1 VVVRRGAR
9 RRLKKCAFALALI
22 GVTLAEHSS
31 RSDEPTP
38 LRIGSKRFTES
49 YILGEIAAEVARAT
63 KDAVVLHEQG
73 LGGTAIVFRALEQ
86 GSIDVY
92 PEYTGT
98 LAEAVLHT
106 PGRGDLASLRR
117 ALEPRGIAIA
127 DPLGFDN
134 TYALVVPAK
143 VAADHHLATL
153 SDLAGA
159 PQLRLGL
166 SPEFLG
172 RSDGFSALAAR
183 YGISTDHVQAMDH
196 GLAYEALARG
206 SVDVADAYSTD
217 AKIARYG
224 LKLLSDDKHFFPS
237 YEAVFLYR
245 VDAARRAPR
254 AIEAIRALSGTIDNA
269 TIAELNAGAELDGRT
284 CASVAQEYVHSRA
297 GAAMATPE
305 RRQRL
310 LPGILT
316 VVRTEGPTHLLLVA
330 VSSLLASAIGVPLGI
345 VACRARRVGRVV
357 LGATSVL
364 QTIPALALLCF
375 FIPLFGT
382 GVKPSLVALFFYGL
396 LPIVRN
402 TVAGLDGISP
412 ALRESAAALGL
423 GPSTLLFRI
432 ELPLASRTILAGIR
446 TSTVIAVGNAT
457 LAAFIGAGGFG
468 APIST
473 GLNLDDTDLI
483 LEGAIPAALLA
494 IAVEG
499 LFALLDKILI
509 PRGLRVRAEIPGVR

>member
-1 VVVRRGAR
+1 MRVSILPLVALSVIAITSSIPERSAGA
-9 RRLKKCAFALALI
+9 
-22 GVTLAEHSS
+22 GT
-31 RSDEPTP
+31 EPS

-49 YILGEIAAEVARAT
+49 YILAEIAVAVARA
-63 KDAVVLHEQG
+63 AGEARVSHEQG
-73 LGGTAIVFRALEQ
+73 LGGTAVVFRALEE
-86 GSIDVY
+86 GSIDAY

-106 PGRGDLASLRR
+106 PGRADLASLRSS
-117 ALEPRGIAIA
+117 LGPKGIEIT

-134 TYALVVPAK
+134 TYALAISAN
-143 VAADHHLATL
+143 VAAAHHLTCF
-153 SDLAGA
+153 SDLARA
-159 PQLRLGL
+159 PDLRFGL

-172 RSDGFSALAAR
+172 RSDGFPALAAR
-183 YGISTDHVQAMDH
+183 YGLPTLHVEAMDH
-196 GLAYEALARG
+196 GLAYDALARG
-206 SVDVADAYSTD
+206 SIDVADAYSTD

-224 LKLLSDDKHFFPS
+224 LKVLEDDKRFFPS

-245 VDAARRAPR
+245 ADAAQRAPR
-254 AIEAIRALSGTIDNA
+254 SIDAIVRLSGTIQGSS
-269 TIAELNAGAELDGRT
+269 IAALNADAELDGRT
-284 CASVAQEYVHSRA
+284 FASIAQDFVRSRA
-297 GAAMATPE
+297 GVAVGPPE
-305 RRQRL
+305 RRQRI

-316 VVRTEGPTHLLLVA
+316 VVRTEGPTHLMLVA
-330 VSSLLASAIGVPLGI
+330 LSSLFATLLGVPLG
-345 VACRARRVGRVV
+345 VLARRAPRTGRFV
-357 LGATSVL
+357 LGATSIL

-382 GVKPSLVALFFYGL
+382 GVRPALVALFFYGL

-402 TVAGLDGISP
+402 TVAGLDGIAP

-423 GPSTLLFRI
+423 GPRTRLFRI

-468 APIST
+468 APITT
-473 GLNLDDTDLI
+473 GLNLDDTNLI

-499 LFALLDKILI
+499 LFALLDRTLI
-509 PRGLRVRAEIPGVR
+509 PRGLRLRAGTDETR